1 VTATLS
7 PSTRQDAIAAAT
19 TGTWDLVVV
28 GGGVTGA
35 GVALDAAARGLSV
48 VLLEAG
54 DLAVGTSSRSGK
66 TMHGGLRYLEQLNF
80 SLVFGALRERDLT
93 IKTLA
98 RIINAGFGRIQF
110 TPDLMPSDITGTNV
124 FNMAS
129 SNFNLRRGPVFT
141 DLLLADEI
149 NRTPPKTQAAL
160 LEAMEERQVTID
172 GEAHALSPL
181 FTVLATENP
190 IEYEGTYPLPE
201 AQLDRFLLKIL
212 LAYPS
217 LEEEQQVIARW
228 DAGFNAR
235 RLDQVDIQPLS
246 DPAAISQCRAEVRN
260 MRVEPGVQHYIV
272 DIVRRTRDHA
282 AAHYGASPRAAVAL
296 LLCSKALSAIRGR
309 DFSTPDDV
317 RDVARPVLRH
327 RLTLRAEAELDGAT
341 PDSVITDILQSA
353 EVPR

>member
-1 VTATLS
+1 
-7 PSTRQDAIAAAT
+7 
-19 TGTWDLVVV
+19 
-28 GGGVTGA
+28 
-35 GVALDAAARGLSV
+35 
-48 VLLEAG
+48 
-54 DLAVGTSSRSGK
+54 
-66 TMHGGLRYLEQLNF
+66 
-80 SLVFGALRERDLT
+80 
-93 IKTLA
+93 
-98 RIINAGFGRIQF
+98 
-110 TPDLMPSDITGTNV
+110 MPSDITGTNV

-129 SNFNLRRGPVFT
+129 SNFSLRRGPVFT
-141 DLLLADEI
+141 DILLGDEI

-172 GEAHALSPL
+172 GEAYPLSPL

-212 LAYPS
+212 LPYPS
-217 LEEEQQVIARW
+217 ADEEHQVVARW

-235 RLDQVDIQPLS
+235 HLEEVDIHPLA
-246 DPAAISQCRAEVRN
+246 DADAISRCRSEVRN
-260 MRVEPGVQHYIV
+260 MRVEPGVQRYMV

-282 AAHYGASPRAAVAL
+282 AVHYGGSPRAAVAL
-296 LLCSKALSAIRGR
+296 LLCAKALSAIRGR
-309 DFSTPDDV
+309 DFSTPDDA